1 MTNEFGNI
9 EEQIGVFFSN
19 KNILKEALTHR
30 SFLNENE
37 TWPVPHNERLE
48 YLGDAVIELVVTE
61 YLYKTYP
68 EKQEGELTGLR
79 AALVN
84 YQMMATT
91 AREISL
97 EKSLFLSKGEAKD
110 VGKARD
116 VIIANA
122 FEALV
127 GAIYLDKGYGETA
140 KFVERVLI
148 SHIRE
153 VLEQKLYKD
162 PKSALQEIIQE
173 KERVT
178 PTYKVLR
185 ESGPDHQKNFTVGVF
200 FGERC
205 IAEGSGTSKQ
215 EAESNAARAALE
227 MME

>member
-1 MTNEFGNI
+1 MTDEFQKI
-9 EEQIGVFFSN
+9 EERIGVFFSD

-61 YLYKTYP
+61 YLYRTYP

-127 GAIYLDKGYGETA
+127 GAIYLDGGYEEAA
-140 KFVERVLI
+140 KFVERILI
-148 SHIRE
+148 SHMRE
-153 VLEQKLYKD
+153 VVEQKLYKD
-162 PKSALQEIIQE
+162 PKSMLQEIIQE

-178 PTYKVLR
+178 PTYRVLH
-185 ESGPDHQKNFTVGVF
+185 ESGPDHQKNFMVGVF
-200 FGERC
+200 AGERC

-227 MME
+227 TIG